1 VREKKRQVPHFPT
14 TYLGIP
20 LSVAKLR
27 KSALQPLLDKAA
39 DCLPAWKGRLL
50 HRSGRLT
57 LVRMTL
63 SAIPI
68 YTAISTE
75 LPPWLKAFRKIMT
88 AFLWTG
94 TEVVHGGKCLVAW
107 DQVQRP
113 LPLGG
118 LGVLDLRLMGMALRL
133 RWLWLQRTEPS
144 RPWGTLP
151 FKSDSLSQSF
161 FMRLIKLTLGDG
173 NAFLFW
179 TDPWLEGRSI
189 TELAPDLLDAVTMRK
204 CRKTVAEVLSDGA
217 WIRDI
222 SGALTVPVLTQY
234 LQCAH
239 PRID

>member
-1 VREKKRQVPHFPT
+1 
-14 TYLGIP
+14 
-20 LSVAKLR
+20 
-27 KSALQPLLDKAA
+27 
-39 DCLPAWKGRLL
+39 
-50 HRSGRLT
+50 
-57 LVRMTL
+57 MTL

-161 FMRLIKLTLGDG
+161 FI
-173 NAFLFW
+173 A
-179 TDPWLEGRSI
+179 
-189 TELAPDLLDAVTMRK
+189 
-204 CRKTVAEVLSDGA
+204 
-217 WIRDI
+217 
-222 SGALTVPVLTQY
+222 
-234 LQCAH
+234 
-239 PRID
+239 